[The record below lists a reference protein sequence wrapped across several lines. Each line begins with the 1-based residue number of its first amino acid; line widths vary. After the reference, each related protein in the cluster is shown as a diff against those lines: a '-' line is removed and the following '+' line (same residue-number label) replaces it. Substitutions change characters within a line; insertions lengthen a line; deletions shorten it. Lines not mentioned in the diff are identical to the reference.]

1 MARPRRSRARPS
13 ATLGARRGKIVP
25 DSAARGAGGDADRQ
39 SGKRSGSTMGAS
51 TAWGRIA
58 DDGTVYVTTAEAG
71 ERAVGSWQAGTPEE
85 GLAHFV
91 RRYDDLATEVA
102 LLETRLGSGAASAS
116 STVVAATR
124 LRSSLPNASAVGD
137 LAGLEERLCELLKA
151 AEAKRAV
158 ERAAKAEA
166 AQQAVE
172 AKRALADEAEKLAQ
186 STQWKPAGDRLRVIV
201 DEWKAIKGVDRAV
214 DAELWKRVSA
224 ARSEFGRRRGAHFAS
239 LDEQRKEA
247 IAIKEKLVTEAES
260 LVSSTEWTPTANR
273 YKSLMSQWKTAPR
286 ASKDVEDAMWQR
298 FRTAQDAFFTRRT
311 AAHDER
317 EAEFRSNAQAR
328 ETLLAKAEAIDPTAD
343 LAAAQAQLRDIQN
356 QWTTMG
362 RAPREVSGELD
373 RRLDA
378 VAEKVKVASEAKWRE
393 SSVSSSPLVVRLR
406 ESIEKL
412 EKKVARAT
420 TAGNTS
426 EVATLEAQLAT
437 QREWLAQ
444 AEPPSS

>member
-1 MARPRRSRARPS
+1 
-13 ATLGARRGKIVP
+13 
-25 DSAARGAGGDADRQ
+25 
-39 SGKRSGSTMGAS
+39 MGAS
-51 TAWGRIA
+51 TMWGRIA
-58 DDGTVYVTTAEAG
+58 DDGTVYVTTPEAG

-85 GLAHFV
+85 GLAHFI
-91 RRYDDLATEVA
+91 RRYDDLATEVT
-102 LLETRLGSGAASAS
+102 LLETRLASGAASAS

-124 LRSSLPNASAVGD
+124 LRSSLPSATAVGD
-137 LAGLEERLCELLKA
+137 LAGLEQRLCELLKT
-151 AEAKRAV
+151 AEAKRGI

-166 AQQAVE
+166 AQQAVD

-201 DEWKAIKGVDRAV
+201 DEWKAIKGVERGV

-247 IAIKEKLVTEAES
+247 VATKEKLVTEAEA
-260 LVSSTEWTPTANR
+260 LVTSTEWTPTANR

-286 ASKDVEDAMWQR
+286 ASKDVEDAMWKR
-298 FRTAQDAFFTRRT
+298 FRTAQDTFFAHRT
-311 AAHDER
+311 AALDER

-328 ETLLAKAEAIDPTAD
+328 EALLGKAEAIDPTAD
-343 LAAAQAQLRDIQN
+343 LAAAQAQLRDIQS

-378 VAEKVKVASEAKWRE
+378 VAEKVKVAAEARWRE

-412 EKKVARAT
+412 EKKVARARD
-420 TAGNTS
+420 AGNAS
-426 EVATLEAQLAT
+426 EVAALESQLAT

-444 AEPPSS
+444 AEPAAGS

>member
-1 MARPRRSRARPS
+1 
-13 ATLGARRGKIVP
+13 
-25 DSAARGAGGDADRQ
+25 
-39 SGKRSGSTMGAS
+39 MGAS
-51 TAWGRIA
+51 TVWGRIA
-58 DDGTVYVTTAEAG
+58 DDGTVYVTTPEAG

-91 RRYDDLATEVA
+91 RRYDDLATEVT

-124 LRSSLPNASAVGD
+124 LRSSLPSASAVGD
-137 LAGLEERLCELLKA
+137 LAGLEQRLCDLLKA
-151 AEAKRAV
+151 AEAKRGV
-158 ERAAKAEA
+158 ERAAKAAA
-166 AQQAVE
+166 AQHAVE

-201 DEWKAIKGVDRAV
+201 DEWKAIKGVERGV

-239 LDEQRKEA
+239 LDDQRKEA
-247 IAIKEKLVTEAES
+247 IAAKEKLVTEAES
-260 LVSSTEWTPTANR
+260 LVSSTDWTPTANR
-273 YKSLMSQWKTAPR
+273 FKSLMAQWKTAPR

-311 AAHDER
+311 TALDER

-328 ETLLAKAEAIDPTAD
+328 EALLVRAEAIDPTSD

-362 RAPREVSGELD
+362 RAPREVSGDLD

-378 VAEKVKVASEAKWRE
+378 VAEKVKVASEARWRE

-412 EKKVARAT
+412 EKKVARANG
-420 TAGNTS
+420 AGNTG
-426 EVATLEAQLAT
+426 EVAALEAQLAT

-444 AEPPSS
+444 AEPPTRG